1 VTILL
6 SERKAFGRPGIAP
19 RWTHSAKDAVGTA
32 YADSSRVWFTIA
44 RGILNEVY
52 FPTVDRPQIRD
63 LQYLITDGAT
73 FFHDERRHLESKVEY
88 LDPHGLGVQITS
100 DDPEGRYRLH
110 KQIITDPHQPCVL
123 IHTRLETQPR
133 FAGKLRMFALLAP
146 HLEGGGASN
155 SGYVAVRAGRETL
168 VANKGRTW
176 LALGASLPFLRRS
189 CGYVGRSDGWT
200 DLAENYQLDWEFD
213 AAEDGNIALTG
224 ELDLTKGHE
233 FVVGLAFGET
243 LHHAVTTLSQ
253 SLGFAFADHK
263 QRFIRQWTRA
273 GRRLT
278 PLAEVSDDGG
288 RLYHASHNLLLA
300 HEDKTYPGATIAS
313 LSIPWGEVRGDEDLG
328 GYHLVWTRDMVK
340 SAIGLLAAGNTEQP
354 LRALIYLASAQRPDG
369 GFYQNFWIDGEPYW
383 QGIQLDAVA
392 LPIIL
397 AWRLYQARALRNFD
411 PYPMV
416 LRASGYLIREGPAT
430 PQERWEENSGYSP
443 STLAA
448 NIAALTC
455 AACFATSRGDE
466 ATARFVRAY
475 ADFLERHVEG
485 WTVTTEG
492 ALLPGVSRHYIRIH
506 PVDPRDPE
514 PNENPNA
521 GILALRN
528 RPPGASFA
536 FPAKDIV
543 DAGFLDLVRYGIRAP
558 DDPLVIDSLRVID
571 AVLKVETPLGPC
583 WHRYNNDGY
592 GERQDGAPFSGFGK
606 GRAWPLLTAERGHY
620 ELAAGNDV
628 RPFIRAMEAFAGDT
642 GLLPEQV
649 WDEPNR
655 PEFHMRF
662 GRPTGAAMPLVWAH
676 AEYIKLLRSARDG
689 IVFDHIPDVV
699 ARYQKQHAAERP
711 RFEMWKFNRRPRTIH
726 SGCTLRVLAGAAFR
740 LHWTADE
747 WRHVS
752 DLAST
757 ATGAGVDFVDIPVP
771 PNQTAPLRFTF
782 FWTGPGRWEGRDF
795 SVAIDTARA

>member
-6 SERKAFGRPGIAP
+6 SQRKAFGHPGIAP
-19 RWTHSAKDAVGTA
+19 RWTRSAKDAVGTA
-32 YADSSRVWFTIA
+32 YADSSRVWFTVA

-63 LQYLITDGAT
+63 LQYLITDGTT
-73 FFHDERRHLESKVEY
+73 FFHDERRHLTSKVEY

-100 DDPEGRYRLH
+100 MDPDSRYQLQ

-146 HLEGGGASN
+146 HLEGGGAAN

-176 LALGASLPFLRRS
+176 LALGASLPFLHRS

-200 DLAENYQLDWEFD
+200 DLADNYQFDWEFD

-233 FVVGLAFGET
+233 FVLGLAFGET
-243 LHHAVTTLSQ
+243 LHHAVATLSQ

-263 QRFIRQWTRA
+263 RRFVRQWTRA
-273 GRRLT
+273 FRGLA
-278 PLAEVSDDGG
+278 PLAEVSEDGG
-288 RLYHASHNLLLA
+288 RLYRASHNLLLA

-354 LRALIYLASAQRPDG
+354 LQALIYLVCAQRSDG

-397 AWRLYQARALRNFD
+397 AWRLHQLRALRNFD
-411 PYPMV
+411 PYAMV
-416 LRASGYLIREGPAT
+416 LRASGYLIREGPVT

-455 AACFATSRGDE
+455 AAWFASDRGDDT
-466 ATARFVRAY
+466 TAQFIQAY
-475 ADFLERHVEG
+475 ADFLERHVEA

-492 ALLPGVSRHYIRIH
+492 SLLPGVSRHYIRIH
-506 PVDPRDPE
+506 PVDPGDSE

-521 GILALRN
+521 GLLALRN
-528 RPPGASFA
+528 RPPGATFA

-543 DAGFLDLVRYGIRAP
+543 DAGFLDLVRYGIRAA
-558 DDPLVIDSLRVID
+558 DDPLIEDSLRVID
-571 AVLKVETPLGPC
+571 AVLKIDTPLGPC

-620 ELAAGNDV
+620 ELAAGRDV
-628 RPFIRAMEAFAGDT
+628 RPFIRTMEAFAGDT

-655 PEFHMRF
+655 PEFYMNL
-662 GRPTGAAMPLVWAH
+662 GRPTGSAMPLVWAH
-676 AEYIKLLRSARDG
+676 AEYIKLLRSTKDG
-689 IVFDHIPDVV
+689 AVYDRIPSVV
-699 ARYQKQHAAERP
+699 ARYQEADPVGRARY
-711 RFEMWKFNRRPRTIH
+711 EMWKFNRRPRTIQP
-726 SGCTLRVLAGAAFR
+726 GGTLRVLAGAAFKLR
-740 LHWTADE
+740 WTANE
-747 WRHVS
+747 WRDMCDSPSV
-752 DLAST
+752 AI
-757 ATGAGVDFVDIPVP
+757 GVGVDFVDIPVP
-771 PNQTAPLRFTF
+771 TNQTAPVRFTF
-782 FWTGPGRWEGRDF
+782 FWTGPGRWEGKDF
-795 SVAIDTARA
+795 SVAIDTASA